1 VNSGEVKKWRKG
13 SRAVVQWHIGKV
25 TNMEEDTCSDRA
37 VLQWHIGKVT
47 NMEEETCS
55 EPWRCRF

>member
-1 VNSGEVKKWRKG
+1 
-13 SRAVVQWHIGKV
+13 V

-37 VLQWHIGKVT
+37 VVQWHIGNVT
-47 NMEEETCS
+47 NMEEDTCR

>member
-1 VNSGEVKKWRKG
+1 
-13 SRAVVQWHIGKV
+13 VQWHIGKV